1 MFIYLILGLAF
12 SASITGEVFGPKNP
26 AEKKFWNPL
35 SVNIHLNG
43 YKTTYLDASNSF
55 VFHNVPDG
63 IYVLEVLD
71 HKHYYKTIVLE
82 VLGENV
88 VARDSNIF
96 KGERIVYPLRMQAEK
111 RHVYFEEREAFSIMS
126 IFMNPM
132 LLMTG
137 FMLAVAF
144 LMPKMKMDPE
154 QMQEMKDM
162 QKQMNSGW
170 MSSLLSPPS

>member
-1 MFIYLILGLAF
+1 MFIFLILSLAS
-12 SASITGEVFGPKNP
+12 SASITGEVYAPKNP
-26 AEKKFWNPL
+26 SEKKTWNPL
-35 SVNIHLNG
+35 SIKVHLNG
-43 YKTTYLDASNSF
+43 YKTTYLDTSNSF
-55 VFHNVPDG
+55 IFHNVPDG

-71 HKHYYKTIVLE
+71 PKYSYKTIVLE

-96 KGERIVYPLRMQAEK
+96 KGERIAYPLRIQTDK
-111 RHVYFEEREAFSIMS
+111 KHVYFEEREAFSIMS
-126 IFMNPM
+126 ILMNPM

-154 QMQEMKDM
+154 QMQEMKEM

>member
-1 MFIYLILGLAF
+1 MFIFFILGIAS
-12 SASITGEVFGPKNP
+12 SASITGEVFSPKNP
-26 AEKKFWNPL
+26 AEKRFWNP
-35 SVNIHLNG
+35 SSIKVHLNG
-43 YKTTYLDASNSF
+43 YKTTYLDASSSF
-55 VFHNVPDG
+55 TFHNVPDG

-71 HKHYYKTIVLE
+71 TKYLFKTVVLE

-88 VARDSNIF
+88 VARDPNIF
-96 KGERIVYPLRMQAEK
+96 KGERIAYPLRIQTEK

-126 IFMNPM
+126 ILMNPM

-154 QMQEMKDM
+154 QMQEMKEM